1 MILSTLFA
9 LESMARTTAS
19 HMVIISD
26 PHLLS
31 PELVT
36 PGKAINSADQGDS
49 KMVAL
54 SDDIMADI
62 TDSIIAIQP
71 RLVLLTGDLTYNGER
86 ASHERMAQYLDRL
99 ASHGIQPLVIP
110 GNHDCNNPYACRFD
124 GDKTSP
130 AATVTR
136 EEFAQI

>member
-9 LESMARTTAS
+9 LESTARTATS
-19 HMVIISD
+19 RMVIISD

-36 PGKAINSADQGDS
+36 PGSAIDNTDQSDS
-49 KMVAL
+49 KMVAM
-54 SDDIMADI
+54 SDDIMAAI
-62 TDSIIAIQP
+62 TDSIINIQP

-99 ASHGIQPLVIP
+99 ASHGIQPI
-110 GNHDCNNPYACRFD
+110 NW
-124 GDKTSP
+124 
-130 AATVTR
+130 
-136 EEFAQI
+136 